1 MVNDTAQKM
10 KKVISASR
18 RTDLVAF
25 YPEWLARAMAKEK
38 ACFLHPGKKSAVRID
53 LSPARVHTLVL
64 WSKNFHPLLENRHRL
79 RDWLKKYDQVYF
91 HFTITG
97 LGGTFLEKLA
107 PATTE
112 ALAQLPGLIE
122 IAGCPERISVRF
134 DPIVF
139 WLEDGHLRTNLD
151 FFPELARKIASSGIR
166 TVRFSFAQWYKKSV
180 ARAKKIGLNFYD
192 PTYEEKKEAVQKL
205 VSVAQDFGLEL
216 WSCSQSEIA
225 VLPGIKPSACID
237 GELLT
242 RLHPRNESA
251 SLVKDHSQRKDCLCT
266 ESIDIGSYSQS
277 CPAACVYC
285 YANPR
290 LKTE

>member
-1 MVNDTAQKM
+1 MILQFVISDTAQKM

-25 YPEWLARAMAKEK
+25 YPEWLARALAKEK
-38 ACFLHPGKKSAVRID
+38 ASFLHPGKKSAVRID
-53 LSPARVHTLVL
+53 LNPTLVHTLVL
-64 WSKNFHPLLENRHRL
+64 WSKNFRPLLENRHRL

-107 PATTE
+107 PASSE

-122 IAGCPERISVRF
+122 IAGLPERISVRF

-139 WLEDGHLRTNLD
+139 WLEDGQLKTNLD
-151 FFPELARKIASSGIR
+151 FFPELAGKIASYGIR

-225 VLPGIKPSACID
+225 ALPGIRPSACID
-237 GELLT
+237 GALLT
-242 RLHPRNESA
+242 
-251 SLVKDHSQRKDCLCT
+251 
-266 ESIDIGSYSQS
+266 
-277 CPAACVYC
+277 
-285 YANPR
+285 
-290 LKTE
+290 